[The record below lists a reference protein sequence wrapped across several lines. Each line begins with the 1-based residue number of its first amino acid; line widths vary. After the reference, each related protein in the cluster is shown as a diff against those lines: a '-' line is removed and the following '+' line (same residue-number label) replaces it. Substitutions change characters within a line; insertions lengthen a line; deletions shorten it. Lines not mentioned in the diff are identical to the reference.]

1 MRHEV
6 VVEDD
11 GTIDLD
17 MDPQVVL
24 LANLEPQN
32 KTCCTIL
39 TSKGLDGSQ
48 FRLDA
53 PRVLKTN
60 TQVVT
65 RPQSQERIKAI
76 AKAKGSGQLFHATG
90 GEHISSND
98 FFKSR
103 ALIEKSAQIKK
114 MEEEKSQFE
123 ALKQI
128 ENDKV
133 SLFQRKGEITEANKQ
148 SFLVPEIKMLLK
160 WKQCKNL
167 IGNKN
172 ALLERYF

>member
-1 MRHEV
+1 M
-6 VVEDD
+6 
-11 GTIDLD
+11 
-17 MDPQVVL
+17 
-24 LANLEPQN
+24 
-32 KTCCTIL
+32 
-39 TSKGLDGSQ
+39 
-48 FRLDA
+48 
-53 PRVLKTN
+53 
-60 TQVVT
+60 
-65 RPQSQERIKAI
+65 
-76 AKAKGSGQLFHATG
+76 FHATG

-148 SFLVPEIKMLLK
+148 SFLVPEIKILLK

-167 IGNKN
+167 VGNKN
-172 ALLERYF
+172 ALLERYFLTPNPQEISPWNEVKERELVRLRDNDIGMKDTAVAV